1 MKKTSSVLN
10 RNVLKLIAFAA
21 MLADHAAVLLF
32 DGFVPL
38 RIVGRLSF
46 PIFAYMITEGCL
58 HTSNRLRYF
67 LRLFVLGVVCNL
79 IYFVAARQ
87 LTLSILITF
96 SLSLLLIFCIDAMR
110 RGKEAGHFSPQLVP
124 ALLSLLAVTYFLGG
138 TTSPL
143 RAFGVTLDYGILGV
157 LTPVLLYCL
166 PEKREKLVMLGAA
179 MIAETLCTGWY
190 QIFSLLALPLL
201 WLYNGEPGTRKL
213 KYFFY
218 LAYPLHLLL
227 LAAISMLL

>member
-87 LTLSILITF
+87 LTLSIFITF
-96 SLSLLLIFCIDAMR
+96 SLSFLP
-110 RGKEAGHFSPQLVP
+110 SP
-124 ALLSLLAVTYFLGG
+124 
-138 TTSPL
+138 
-143 RAFGVTLDYGILGV
+143 
-157 LTPVLLYCL
+157 
-166 PEKREKLVMLGAA
+166 
-179 MIAETLCTGWY
+179 
-190 QIFSLLALPLL
+190 IFSAERP
-201 WLYNGEPGTRKL
+201 
-213 KYFFY
+213 
-218 LAYPLHLLL
+218 HLSVPSVLRSITVFS
-227 LAAISMLL
+227 AF